1 MSFVR
6 KSMLVAGG
14 QVASLGCSVVTGVLF
29 SRALR
34 ANGMGQYELFRNL
47 SVLASTIGTLGVGQA
62 AIYFLNQKRVSS
74 EQVVTDFL
82 RVGLIAGVASGVIL
96 AFVLRYWSGFY
107 GEISLIPLVVFCI
120 AVASLI
126 LRNLLRPVLV
136 SKLAARQMVIVDV
149 LQYAVQLG
157 AGIALLLGGM
167 LSTPNGI
174 ALYGLG
180 VIASSAILLWYL
192 RHDIQPRLSVRWPV
206 LVEIGKYGMKLGAVT
221 LIAVLS
227 GTASVMILRFYRPE
241 DFADVGL
248 YTRALAVTNLVMLL
262 PRAVGPMLYSKWS
275 GSSSDIVPQVEM
287 VSRLHC
293 VYGLLVAIVLLV
305 GGKYVLWLL
314 YGHEFIAA
322 NHALQ
327 ILGFATAIQAVFD
340 PINNLLASRGKAG
353 HMIVI
358 LAISSAVQLVSSA
371 ILVRHYGSQGAA
383 LGMLL
388 AAISALVNGM
398 LVSHKL
404 YGVSVRRCFLPQ
416 IQDFRL
422 LLSALRTRSPERMDS
437 TSLTP
442 LGE

>member
-206 LVEIGKYGMKLGAVT
+206 LVEIDQLLCLPLPFTPANGFSCSRHSRPCL
-221 LIAVLS
+221 
-227 GTASVMILRFYRPE
+227 TATFFIIS
-241 DFADVGL
+241 
-248 YTRALAVTNLVMLL
+248 
-262 PRAVGPMLYSKWS
+262 
-275 GSSSDIVPQVEM
+275 M
-287 VSRLHC
+287 VS
-293 VYGLLVAIVLLV
+293 
-305 GGKYVLWLL
+305 WL
-314 YGHEFIAA
+314 
-322 NHALQ
+322 
-327 ILGFATAIQAVFD
+327 
-340 PINNLLASRGKAG
+340 
-353 HMIVI
+353 
-358 LAISSAVQLVSSA
+358 
-371 ILVRHYGSQGAA
+371 
-383 LGMLL
+383 
-388 AAISALVNGM
+388 
-398 LVSHKL
+398 
-404 YGVSVRRCFLPQ
+404 
-416 IQDFRL
+416 
-422 LLSALRTRSPERMDS
+422 
-437 TSLTP
+437 
-442 LGE
+442 